1 MTKLPAALMREVK
14 AEFKAQR
21 ESYISGYIEA
31 HLSDVFSISD
41 FYPVI
46 LTTLQQAILDGYTIA
61 DYNRQPFYNTGE
73 PAIRIVLN
81 RKQDEIEAD
90 RTALTTEAEA
100 QLMASL
106 MAQAEEYYTQ
116 AVAEDVRQPFTCRPR
131 GHCEVRDRLCSFTM
145 LRRETRRSSLRK
157 APAPIAR

>member
-14 AEFKAQR
+14 TEFKAQR

-61 DYNRQPFYNTGE
+61 DYDRQPFYNAGE

-81 RKQDEIEAD
+81 RKQDEIEAE

-116 AVAEDVRQPFTCRPR
+116 AVAEEERRQRAEEAAKAAAELEARTF
-131 GHCEVRDRLCSFTM
+131 ESRL
-145 LRRETRRSSLRK
+145 REALSDNAK
-157 APAPIAR
+157 

>member
-31 HLSDVFSISD
+31 RLSDVFSISD

-61 DYNRQPFYNTGE
+61 DYDRQPFYNAGE

-81 RKQDEIEAD
+81 RKQDEIEAE
-90 RTALTTEAEA
+90 RTALTAEAEA

-106 MAQAEEYYTQ
+106 TAQAEEYYAQ
-116 AVAEDVRQPFTCRPR
+116 AVAEEERRQRAEAAAKSAAEREARTF
-131 GHCEVRDRLCSFTM
+131 ESRL
-145 LRRETRRSSLRK
+145 REALSDNAK
-157 APAPIAR
+157 

>member
-21 ESYISGYIEA
+21 ESYVSEHIEA

-61 DYNRQPFYNTGE
+61 DYDRQPFYNAGE

-81 RKQDEIEAD
+81 RKQNEIEAD

-100 QLMASL
+100 RLMASL
-106 MAQAEEYYTQ
+106 TAQAEEYFAQ
-116 AVAEDVRQPFTCRPR
+116 ALADEERRQRAAEAAKTAADAEAKTFAS
-131 GHCEVRDRLCSFTM
+131 RL
-145 LRRETRRSSLRK
+145 R
-157 APAPIAR
+157 IALTDTAK

>member
-61 DYNRQPFYNTGE
+61 DYDRQPFYNAGE

-81 RKQDEIEAD
+81 RKQDEIEAH

-116 AVAEDVRQPFTCRPR
+116 AVAEEERRQRAEAAAQAAAAAEAQTFAS
-131 GHCEVRDRLCSFTM
+131 RLRVALADT
-145 LRRETRRSSLRK
+145 
-157 APAPIAR
+157 AR

>member
-21 ESYISGYIEA
+21 ESYVAGHIET
-31 HLSDVFSISD
+31 HLADVFSISD

-46 LTTLQQAILDGYTIA
+46 LTMLQQAILDGYTIA
-61 DYNRQPFYNTGE
+61 DYDRQPFYNAGE

-90 RTALTTEAEA
+90 RTALTAEAEA

-106 MAQAEEYYTQ
+106 TSQAEEYYAQ
-116 AVAEDVRQPFTCRPR
+116 AVVEEERRQRAEAAAQASSSRGPDFRQPFTCR
-131 GHCEVRDRLCSFTM
+131 S
-145 LRRETRRSSLRK
+145 RRTSK
-157 APAPIAR
+157 

>member
-1 MTKLPAALMREVK
+1 MTKLPAALIREVK
-14 AEFKAQR
+14 TEFKAQR
-21 ESYISGYIEA
+21 DQYVSEFIET
-31 HLSDVFSISD
+31 HLKDVFSISD
-41 FYPVI
+41 FHPVI
-46 LTTLQQAILDGYTIA
+46 LTTLQQAILDGYEIA
-61 DYNRQPFYNTGE
+61 DFSRQPFYNAGE

-116 AVAEDVRQPFTCRPR
+116 AVAEEERRQRAEAAAQAAVAAEAQTFAS
-131 GHCEVRDRLCSFTM
+131 RLRVALADT
-145 LRRETRRSSLRK
+145 
-157 APAPIAR
+157 AR

>member
-1 MTKLPAALMREVK
+1 MTNLPAALMREVK

-21 ESYISGYIEA
+21 ESYISGHIEA

-61 DYNRQPFYNTGE
+61 DYDRQPFYNAGE

-100 QLMASL
+100 KLMLSL
-106 MAQAEEYYTQ
+106 EAQAKELYIQ
-116 AVAEDVRQPFTCRPR
+116 MVAEEERRKRAAEAAKAAAEAEAKTFAS
-131 GHCEVRDRLCSFTM
+131 RL
-145 LRRETRRSSLRK
+145 R
-157 APAPIAR
+157 IALTDTAK

>member
-61 DYNRQPFYNTGE
+61 DHDRQPFYNAGE

-81 RKQDEIEAD
+81 RKQDEIEAH

-116 AVAEDVRQPFTCRPR
+116 AVAEEERRQRAEAAAQAAAAAEAQTFAS
-131 GHCEVRDRLCSFTM
+131 RLRVALADT
-145 LRRETRRSSLRK
+145 
-157 APAPIAR
+157 AR

>member
-61 DYNRQPFYNTGE
+61 DYNRQPFYNAGE

-116 AVAEDVRQPFTCRPR
+116 AVAEEERRQHAEAAAQAAAAAEAQTFAS
-131 GHCEVRDRLCSFTM
+131 RLRVA
-145 LRRETRRSSLRK
+145 LAET
-157 APAPIAR
+157 AR

>member
-14 AEFKAQR
+14 TEFKAQLDQYVS
-21 ESYISGYIEA
+21 EFIET
-31 HLSDVFSISD
+31 HLKDVFSISD
-41 FYPVI
+41 FHPVI

-61 DYNRQPFYNTGE
+61 DYDRQPFYNAGE

-106 MAQAEEYYTQ
+106 TAQAEEYYAH
-116 AVAEDVRQPFTCRPR
+116 AVAEEERRQRAEEAAKAAAELEARTF
-131 GHCEVRDRLCSFTM
+131 ESRL
-145 LRRETRRSSLRK
+145 REALSDNAK
-157 APAPIAR
+157 